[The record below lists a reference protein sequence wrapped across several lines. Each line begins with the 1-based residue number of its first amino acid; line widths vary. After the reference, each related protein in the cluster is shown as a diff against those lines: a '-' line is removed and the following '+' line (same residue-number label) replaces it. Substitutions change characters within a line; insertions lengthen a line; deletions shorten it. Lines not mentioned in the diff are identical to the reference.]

1 MVGERDEE
9 ATRKILGEYF
19 RELSKVDD
27 YLNDKAIGFSYR
39 RGCPSL
45 RKGPLVESG
54 EGKLPTKILREKT
67 IIIDDVPRSAVM
79 RKESTYLLSC
89 RNPFRVDPDMI
100 NYELDS
106 EEEWA
111 EQNGEDL
118 NEDQNA
124 DDEEEGE
131 SEQDEHAGFIVE
143 DDYLSASELNYS
155 QCSDREMSQELL
167 HADLKRRR

>member
-1 MVGERDEE
+1 
-9 ATRKILGEYF
+9 
-19 RELSKVDD
+19 
-27 YLNDKAIGFSYR
+27 
-39 RGCPSL
+39 
-45 RKGPLVESG
+45 
-54 EGKLPTKILREKT
+54 
-67 IIIDDVPRSAVM
+67 M
-79 RKESTYLLSC
+79 RKESTNLLSC